1 MKRSVDRILTTHTG
15 SLPRPME
22 LAEMLL
28 NKDSGEPVDADELA
42 AAVQAAVAETVR
54 QQVESGVDVV
64 SDGEQGKIGYSTY
77 VKDRLTGFEGEATVN
92 VRADWADF
100 PTATV
105 PLAARVKRPSC
116 NGPVAWKDPDA
127 VQGDIAAFRTAL
139 EQSTAE
145 EAFLT
150 AASPG
155 VIAHFLGN
163 QYYPTR
169 EEYLATLADVMK
181 QEFEAIVEAGFLLQ
195 LDCPDLA
202 MSRHMRFPDL
212 SLEEFLKIA
221 EGNIEALNYAIS
233 GIPADRVRLH
243 LCWGNYE
250 GPHHRDVPLRDI
262 MPVVLKANVGAISME
277 GANPR
282 HEHEWAVFKDVPLP
296 DDMVLIPGVID
307 STTNFIEHP
316 ELVAQRIVAYAGVVG
331 KERVIAGS
339 DCGFGTF
346 ASTAPNVQPGIVW
359 AKLASLAEGARMAS
373 EQLW

>member
-1 MKRSVDRILTTHTG
+1 
-15 SLPRPME
+15 
-22 LAEMLL
+22 
-28 NKDSGEPVDADELA
+28 
-42 AAVQAAVAETVR
+42 
-54 QQVESGVDVV
+54 
-64 SDGEQGKIGYSTY
+64 
-77 VKDRLTGFEGEATVN
+77 
-92 VRADWADF
+92 
-100 PTATV
+100 
-105 PLAARVKRPSC
+105 
-116 NGPVAWKDPDA
+116 
-127 VQGDIAAFRTAL
+127 
-139 EQSTAE
+139 
-145 EAFLT
+145 
-150 AASPG
+150 
-155 VIAHFLGN
+155 
-163 QYYPTR
+163 
-169 EEYLATLADVMK
+169 MK
-181 QEFEAIVEAGFLLQ
+181 QEFEAINEAGFLLQ

-202 MSRHMRFPDL
+202 MGRHMRFPDL

-221 EGNIEALNYAIS
+221 EGNIEALNHAIS